1 MSKRRW
7 RVGQCAMVAQRE
19 PRTLISDFSA
29 LRSAV
34 VTGVLSVLLIVGF
47 LPVSNGLMRE
57 IKKKK
62 PQVEIQILKRFSFH
76 VGRVFLFS
84 FQDEK
89 LP

>member
-34 VTGVLSVLLIVGF
+34 VTGVLSVLLIVGWIPSGF
-47 LPVSNGLMRE
+47 
-57 IKKKK
+57 
-62 PQVEIQILKRFSFH
+62 KRSDEGNSF
-76 VGRVFLFS
+76 R
-84 FQDEK
+84 FQTV
-89 LP
+89 

>member
-57 IKKKK
+57 IQKKDSHSQ
-62 PQVEIQILKRFSFH
+62 PQVEILKRFSFH
-76 VGRVFLFS
+76 V
-84 FQDEK
+84 
-89 LP
+89 LPVHTR